1 MEFFLEKT
9 YKNFQDY
16 YKIGNNITI
25 DDSLLSFTC
34 RNNMKLYIPMKPQN
48 VDLKFIYFK
57 S

>member
-34 RNNMKLYIPMKPQN
+34 RNNMKLYIPMKFI
-48 VDLKFIYFK
+48 LKIIK
-57 S
+57 TATE